1 MPTIYILKNI
11 FFIKFFNSLD
21 KLLKHINSNMNLK
34 WNEEI
39 FNSKIILD
47 LNGNPYITLYDYEY
61 DIMNIHIFEVETL
74 DNISFIEY
82 SIGTCYDY
90 DIRLETLQDFWNN
103 IMSDVRK
110 NYIKNKNIHIE
121 VENKLT
127 SNCETICLQYSIK
140 FSYKMYKFMYD
151 IIYE

>member
-47 LNGNPYITLYDYEY
+47 LNGNSYITLYNYEY
-61 DIMNIHIFEVETL
+61 DIMNIHIFEVEKIN
-74 DNISFIEY
+74 NISFIEH
-82 SIGTCYDY
+82 SIGTDYDY
-90 DIRLETLQDFWNN
+90 SIHPTTLKDFWFNV
-103 IMSDVRK
+103 MCDLRK
-110 NYIKNKNIHIE
+110 NYIKNKNICIE

-127 SNCETICLQYSIK
+127 SNCETICVQYSIK